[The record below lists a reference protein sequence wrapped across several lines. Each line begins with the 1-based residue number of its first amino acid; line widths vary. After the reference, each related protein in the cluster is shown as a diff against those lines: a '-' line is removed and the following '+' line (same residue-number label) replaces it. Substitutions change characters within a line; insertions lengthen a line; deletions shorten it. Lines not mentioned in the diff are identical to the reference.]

1 LTVTVSNQREVS
13 ELSVKLPSVSGA
25 GEPGARVA
33 VAATVVPAR
42 RAAVP
47 AICGLGLV
55 IMIEAAW
62 VGLLLFA
69 ALRLLLR

>member
-1 LTVTVSNQREVS
+1 LTVTVSNPHEVS

-33 VAATVVPAR
+33 VAATVPAR